1 MDFSDALRCCKD
13 GSKIARDDWNA
24 PGQFVFRQEAYPK
37 GVLINK
43 NTAKATGLPENTI
56 VKVDPY
62 FTLFNAQGTLVPW
75 VPSQGD
81 LNSEKWSLVH

>member
-1 MDFSDALRCCKD
+1 MNFSDALHCCKD

-24 PGQFVFRQEAYPK
+24 SGQFVFHQEGYPE

-43 NTAKATGLPENTI
+43 KTAEATGLPKDTI
-56 VKVDPY
+56 IKIEPY
-62 FTLFNAQGTLVPW
+62 FTLFNAQGVLVPW
-75 VPSQGD
+75 VPTQGD